1 LLAAAVALALPFG
14 QAEAAVLRV
23 ITVAPGGAAPGVAPV
38 PAQAAPLA
46 PGAASLGAAPTLSP
60 LPSALPGPRVLG
72 VTPAVPA
79 DVAVARARYP
89 ALAATLSGA
98 DPVREAA
105 ARAAASSLPLVDGER
120 ARRSGEGRVA
130 APQEA
135 GAQGGAQ
142 VDVEGAGAAAA
153 NDLSSSLAA
162 LGPGA
167 GKLSLREAVGAA
179 FDGSGKS
186 RAQEVAAVDAP
197 LGAAEVFGRSARALK
212 LPSAEADRLAGLGDR
227 VAQWRGVRAAQGEAA
242 LAAEQAAVLRGIDDL
257 ARAAAIGRTDPA
269 VLRVAADVVGR
280 MAPQKLDAFIELGL
294 KFVGTE
300 VPGRSTPFAMAGNVE
315 HIAQQLLD
323 PLREDGAELAA
334 AFKTDRRETPEHFVK
349 ALKALQ
355 IATDTGKQEN
365 PADLKAAL
373 ALFNPPGPVSY
384 INNYIL
390 PHEYA
395 SMVWAQTLGRQ
406 AGFTPRE
413 ILAFQRLIA
422 NHNFGPDLT
431 RPENA
436 QMREHWWAKNFREQ
450 MLPMM
455 QAMGIDVE
463 AYFNKDEEGRLQ
475 YNHTQGHPIPLMLSV
490 YDRAI
495 AVPANGNGIATWKK
509 YGTQDFNQKK
519 GRLKGTREANAAAKA
534 GQLLRPDPEGAK
546 DEEGVPGPLFEFDG
560 PSIISAMEATADW
573 AEQHVESLWS
583 SVYAALPAESP
594 VRARYPDAASFRQ
607 FPPYYRH
614 RKSIGSLVQVLR
626 YARAANPQGPTNRA
640 DIVPKDGVAYYEV
653 PQGELAGVYRVT
665 LERVGPGAFDQR
677 STDYSYAAR
686 LEVRG
691 TPGDPG
697 GGWKTP
703 TGPRFGTG
711 AGKIAVSGVD
721 PVALYTDLIRAER
734 GL

>member
-1 LLAAAVALALPFG
+1 MPAFRRLVALAAALALPLG
-14 QAEAAVLRV
+14 PADAAVLRV
-23 ITVAPGGAAPGVAPV
+23 ISVAPGAPGTGAAGTAPV
-38 PAQAAPLA
+38 PLQNAALTA
-46 PGAASLGAAPTLSP
+46 GAASLGGAASLAP
-60 LPSALPGPRVLG
+60 LPTAA
-72 VTPAVPA
+72 AVS
-79 DVAVARARYP
+79 V
-89 ALAATLSGA
+89 A
-98 DPVREAA
+98 DPARESS
-105 ARAAASSLPLVDGER
+105 ARAATSSLSLIDRER
-120 ARRSGEGRVA
+120 ARTSLAGRAAA
-130 APQEA
+130 APEEA
-135 GAQGGAQ
+135 QARQGGQ
-142 VDVEGAGAAAA
+142 VAVEGAGAQAA
-153 NDLSSSLAA
+153 NDLSRSLAA
-162 LGPGA
+162 LGPSA
-167 GKLSLREAVGAA
+167 GNLSLRQTVGAA
-179 FDGSGKS
+179 FDGSGKAI
-186 RAQEVAAVDAP
+186 AQDVAAVDAP
-197 LGAAEVFGRSARALK
+197 LGAAEVFGRSARALQV
-212 LPSAEADRLAGLGDR
+212 PSAEAERLAALGDR
-227 VAQWRGVRAAQGEAA
+227 AAQWRAVRAAQGEAA
-242 LAAEQAAVLRGIDDL
+242 LSPEQASVLRGIDDL

-280 MAPQKLDAFIELGL
+280 MSAKKLDAFIELGL

-334 AFKTDRRETPEHFVK
+334 AFKTGRQTPGHFVK

-373 ALFNPPGPVSY
+373 ALFNPAGPVSY

-395 SMVWAQTLGRQ
+395 SMVWAETLGRQ
-406 AGFTPRE
+406 AGFTARE
-413 ILAFQRLIA
+413 VLAFQRLIA

-450 MLPMM
+450 MLPML

-463 AYFNKDEEGRLQ
+463 AYFNKDEAGRLQ
-475 YNHTQGHPIPLMLSV
+475 YNHTRGHPLALLLSA

-519 GRLKGTREANAAAKA
+519 GRLKGIREGNAAARS
-534 GQLLRPDPEGAK
+534 GQLLKPDPEGAK
-546 DEEGVPGPLFEFDG
+546 DEDGVPGPLFEFDG
-560 PSIISAMEATADW
+560 PSVISAMEATADW

-583 SVYAALPAESP
+583 SIYAALPEDSP

-614 RKSIGSLVQVLR
+614 RKSIGSLLQVLR
-626 YARAANPQGPTNRA
+626 LARAANPVGPTNRA
-640 DIVPKDGVAYYEV
+640 DIVPKDGAAYYEV

-665 LERVGPGAFDQR
+665 LERVGPGAFDPR

-691 TPGDPG
+691 APGDPG

-703 TGPRFGTG
+703 TGPRFGSG
-711 AGKIAVSGVD
+711 AGKIAVSGSD